1 MVVESLFHPIS
12 AEKKPM
18 RLFFIGFL
26 YSSIAVFL
34 SLWIFENQ
42 ASFIMVFLIVIA
54 CVPLLYNTIKLEESK
69 DMVIVG
75 RRKLLREHGKA
86 IKFLMFLF
94 LGITLSSVLWY
105 TVLPREVVNTLFDKQ
120 TKTISEINNNVSGN
134 ATTQVGRFFKIF
146 FNNLKVL
153 SFAILFALVY
163 GTGAI
168 FILTWNAT
176 IIGTA
181 MGNFIRQNLA
191 SYAGTFGAVNIA
203 SYFQVVSL
211 GILRYMIHGIPE
223 IMAYFYGGLAGGII
237 SVSVIRHHYTSKK
250 FLTIVEDSADLV
262 MLSIFLLVVG
272 ALLEVYITPILF

>member
-1 MVVESLFHPIS
+1 
-12 AEKKPM
+12 
-18 RLFFIGFL
+18 
-26 YSSIAVFL
+26 
-34 SLWIFENQ
+34 
-42 ASFIMVFLIVIA
+42 
-54 CVPLLYNTIKLEESK
+54 
-69 DMVIVG
+69 MVIVG

-181 MGNFIRQNLA
+181 LGNFIRQNLA

-237 SVSVIRHHYTSKK
+237 SVAVIRHHYTSKK